1 MAVHA
6 PPHIDLAYLS
16 DTGPVREGNEDAVA
30 VAEIAGAD
38 GTVAKLIVV
47 ADGLGGHNAG
57 EVASQLAVH
66 TIVDAAQREGAPLG
80 DRFLTKALQA
90 ANLAVVDRSHDDPAC
105 FNMQTT
111 TTALALQHDRLLLAH
126 VGDCRA
132 FRVRKR
138 GIAQLTTD
146 HTRLAEMLRMRLI
159 TPEQALKHPAR
170 SMLTRSLGAEL
181 ILQVDTARDTV
192 EAGDIYIVCS
202 DGLWNEV
209 GSDEMRRMVGD
220 LTPTEAC
227 ARLVELGT
235 QRGASDNMSVAIA
248 AVHEVVPAPAS
259 TPRWKS
265 WLGRA

>member
-6 PPHIDLAYLS
+6 PPQIDVACLT
-16 DTGPVREGNEDAVA
+16 DTGPVRDGNEDAVA
-30 VAEIAGAD
+30 SLEIAGDD
-38 GTVAKLIVV
+38 GASTRLIVV

-57 EVASQLAVH
+57 EVASRLAVD
-66 TIVDAAQREGAPLG
+66 TILEAAQCEGAPLG
-80 DRFLTKALQA
+80 DRFLARALQA
-90 ANLAVVDRSHDDPAC
+90 ANLAVVDRGHDDPAC

-111 TTALALQHDRLLLAH
+111 TTALALQYDRLLLAH

-138 GIAQLTTD
+138 TIQQLTTD

-170 SMLTRSLGAEL
+170 SMLTRSLGADL
-181 ILQVDTARDTV
+181 ILQVDTARETV
-192 EAGDIYIVCS
+192 EAGDIYLVCS

-209 GSDEMRRMVGD
+209 GADEMRRLVGE
-220 LTPTEAC
+220 LAPAEAC
-227 ARLVELGT
+227 ARLVELGA
-235 QRGASDNMSVAIA
+235 QRGASDNMTVAIA
-248 AVHEVVPAPAS
+248 AVRDVVPAPAAA
-259 TPRWKS
+259 PRWKS